1 MQWPGWI
8 VEDET
13 RFFRNQ
19 IHVCL
24 PVGINA
30 SDISPVS
37 HVSSDQEFDEYNS
50 FLDCTDLELV
60 RYLLRRQKPVDPL
73 IIKVVDSIIAYHEK
87 LLKGNVD

>member
-1 MQWPGWI
+1 MKTESQWDSLKWKSRRGMKEPDLMLEPY
-8 VEDET
+8 VNEY
-13 RFFRNQ
+13 
-19 IHVCL
+19 L
-24 PVGINA
+24 PKT
-30 SDISPVS
+30 
-37 HVSSDQEFDEYNS
+37 SDQEFDEYNS